1 MITSDTAAKASP
13 SSDFHRGDSLCGVL
27 VLDKPAGWTSHDAV
41 NKMRRIAGT
50 KKIGHL
56 GTLDPLATGVLP
68 LVIGKA
74 TRLAQFF
81 TKDRKSYEA
90 VIRFGHS
97 TFTYDREGD
106 ATSETRD
113 ITLSA
118 DEMRPLLER
127 FRGKLSQMPPPV
139 SAKKIDGVPAY
150 KLARQAKPVEL
161 NPVDIEVFSLEV
173 LDMNGPDLRIAIECS
188 AGTYVRSIAHDLGQ
202 ALGCGAYVQEL
213 RRTRS
218 GDFTLPEAR
227 TLEDLAALAAD
238 GNFEKALIGG
248 PNLLPQFPNE
258 VVDAITEAQIR
269 QGRDFRTSP
278 FRVTRDSKYVKAL
291 TREGHLLAIGEF
303 VLPNLYHPA
312 LVLN

>member
-1 MITSDTAAKASP
+1 MITSATPNADN
-13 SSDFHRGDSLCGVL
+13 LCGVL
-27 VLDKPAGWTSHDAV
+27 VLDKPTAWTSHDAV
-41 NKMRRIAGT
+41 NKLRRIAGT

-68 LVIGKA
+68 LVVGKA

-81 TKDRKSYEA
+81 TKDRKSYDA

-97 TFTYDREGD
+97 TFTYDREGEP
-106 ATSETRD
+106 TSEHKD
-113 ITLSA
+113 VTLDA
-118 DEMRPLLER
+118 AILTPLLDQC
-127 FRGKLSQMPPPV
+127 RGKLSQMPPPV

-161 NPVDIEVFSLEV
+161 KPVDIEVFSLEV
-173 LDMNGPDLRIAIECS
+173 LRIEGPDLSVSIDCS

-218 GDFTLPEAR
+218 GDFTLAQAH
-227 TLEDLAALAAD
+227 TLESLSELAAQ
-238 GNFEKALIGG
+238 GQFEKALVSG
-248 PNLLPQFPNE
+248 PELLPQFPAE
-258 VVDAITEAQIR
+258 VVDQVTETQIR

-278 FRVTRDSKYVKAL
+278 FRVTRDSKYVKAF

-303 VLPNLYHPA
+303 VLPNLYHPI
-312 LVLN
+312 LVLG

>member
-1 MITSDTAAKASP
+1 MITSATPNADN
-13 SSDFHRGDSLCGVL
+13 LCGVL
-27 VLDKPAGWTSHDAV
+27 VLDKPTTWTSHDAV
-41 NKMRRIAGT
+41 NKLRRIAGT

-68 LVIGKA
+68 LVVGKA

-81 TKDRKSYEA
+81 TKDRKSYDA

-97 TFTYDREGD
+97 TFTYDREGEP
-106 ATSETRD
+106 TSEHKD
-113 ITLSA
+113 VTLDASTLT
-118 DEMRPLLER
+118 PLLDQ

-161 NPVDIEVFSLEV
+161 NPVDIEIFSLEV
-173 LDMNGPDLRIAIECS
+173 LKIEGPDLSVSIDCS

-218 GDFTLPEAR
+218 GDFTLAQAH
-227 TLEDLAALAAD
+227 TLESLAELAAQ
-238 GNFEKALIGG
+238 GQFEKSLVTGT
-248 PNLLPQFPNE
+248 NLLPQFPAE
-258 VVDAITEAQIR
+258 VVDQVTETQIR

-278 FRVTRDSKYVKAL
+278 FRVTRDSKYVKAF

-303 VLPNLYHPA
+303 VLPNLYHPI
-312 LVLN
+312 LVLH

>member
-1 MITSDTAAKASP
+1 MITSHNPTGDTR
-13 SSDFHRGDSLCGVL
+13 RGDNLCGVL
-27 VLDKPAGWTSHDAV
+27 VLDKPADWTSHDAV
-41 NKMRRIAGT
+41 NKLRRIAGT

-90 VIRFGHS
+90 TIRFGHS
-97 TFTYDREGD
+97 TFTYDREGE
-106 ATSETRD
+106 ATSEPREIALD
-113 ITLSA
+113 PSEVA
-118 DEMRPLLER
+118 ALLER
-127 FRGKLSQMPPPV
+127 FRGKQPQMPPPV

-161 NPVDIEVFSLEV
+161 QPVEIEVFALEV
-173 LDMNGPDLRIAIECS
+173 LDIQGPDLKISIDCS

-218 GDFTLPEAR
+218 GDFALPEAH
-227 TLEDLAALAAD
+227 TLEALAALAAE
-238 GNFEKALIGG
+238 GNFEKALIAG

-258 VVDAITEAQIR
+258 VVDSITEAQIR

-291 TREGHLLAIGEF
+291 TREGQLLAIGEF
-303 VLPNLYHPA
+303 VLPNLYHPV
-312 LVLN
+312 LVLS

>member
-1 MITSDTAAKASP
+1 MITSDNY
-13 SSDFHRGDSLCGVL
+13 CGVL
-27 VLDKPAGWTSHDAV
+27 VLDKPTGWTSHDAV
-41 NKMRRIAGT
+41 NKLRRIAGT
-50 KKIGHL
+50 KKVGHL

-81 TKDRKSYEA
+81 TKDRKCYEA

-97 TFTYDREGD
+97 TFTYDREGEPTSEHKEVTLD
-106 ATSETRD
+106 ATR
-113 ITLSA
+113 LA
-118 DEMRPLLER
+118 PLLEA

-161 NPVDIEVFSLEV
+161 NPVDIEIFSLEI
-173 LDMNGPDLRIAIECS
+173 LKTEGPDLSVSIDCS

-218 GDFTLPEAR
+218 GDFTLQQSH
-227 TLEDLAALAAD
+227 TLESLSELAAQ
-238 GNFEKALIGG
+238 GQFEKALVTG
-248 PNLLPQFPNE
+248 PDLLPHFPTE
-258 VVDAITEAQIR
+258 VVDQVTEAQIR

-278 FRVTRDSKYVKAL
+278 FRVTRDSKYVKAF
-291 TREGHLLAIGEF
+291 TREGQLLAIGEF
-303 VLPNLYHPA
+303 VLPNLYHPI
-312 LVLN
+312 LVLG

>member
-1 MITSDTAAKASP
+1 MITSDKPNA
-13 SSDFHRGDSLCGVL
+13 DNYCGVL
-27 VLDKPAGWTSHDAV
+27 VLDKPTAWTSHDAV
-41 NKMRRIAGT
+41 NKLRRIAGT

-90 VIRFGHS
+90 TIRFGHS
-97 TFTYDREGD
+97 TFTYDREGEP
-106 ATSETRD
+106 TSEHRD
-113 ITLSA
+113 VALDAASLA
-118 DEMRPLLER
+118 PLLEG
-127 FRGKLSQMPPPV
+127 FRGKISQMPPPV

-150 KLARQAKPVEL
+150 KLARQSKPVEL
-161 NPVDIEVFSLEV
+161 SPIEIEVFALEV
-173 LDMNGPDLRIAIECS
+173 LGIEGPDLKVSIDCS
-188 AGTYVRSIAHDLGQ
+188 AGTYIRSIAHDLGQ
-202 ALGCGAYVQEL
+202 LLGCGAYVQEL

-218 GDFTLPEAR
+218 GDFALSQAY
-227 TLEDLAALAAD
+227 TLEALTELASQ
-238 GNFEKALIGG
+238 GQFESALITG
-248 PNLLPQFPNE
+248 PELLPQFPSE
-258 VVDAITEAQIR
+258 IVDQITEAQIR

-278 FRVTRDSKYVKAL
+278 FRVTRDVKYVKAL

-312 LVLN
+312 LVLS